1 MSIER
6 QHLRMA
12 EALLFAAKEP
22 LDKATLERRLPDDV
36 DIDAVMGALAG
47 EFEGHGI
54 ELVARA
60 GRWSFQTAADLGFLM
75 SEERQVARR
84 LSRAATETLA
94 IIAYHQP
101 MTRAEIEEVRGV
113 SLSKGTLDV
122 LFEAGWIRPR
132 GRRRTPGRPVTY
144 GTTDDFLIHFGLES
158 VQDLPGLDELRATGL
173 LSVTPPASVPRPVSE
188 DEDDAEAE
196 AEEDPWDD
204 EIDGGLEDV
213 AADGGNRTDGSG

>member
-1 MSIER
+1 MTIDR

-12 EALLFAAKEP
+12 EALLFVAKEP
-22 LDKATLERRLPDDV
+22 LDKATLTRRLPDDV
-36 DIDAVMGALAG
+36 DVDAVMGELAG
-47 EFEGHGI
+47 RFEGHGI
-54 ELVARA
+54 ELVVRA
-60 GRWSFQTAADLGFLM
+60 GRWSLQTAADLGFLM
-75 SEERQVARR
+75 SEERQVQRR

-144 GTTDDFLIHFGLES
+144 GTTDEFLIHFGLES
-158 VQDLPGLDELRATGL
+158 VQDLPGVDELRATGL
-173 LSVTPPASVPRPVSE
+173 LTVTPPATLPRPVSE
-188 DEDDAEAE
+188 DDGVVEDDV
-196 AEEDPWDD
+196 EEDAWDD
-204 EIDGGLEDV
+204 EGGNGGNRAD
-213 AADGGNRTDGSG
+213 AADGSGGG